1 MMTQDKKPK
10 FPGDLIGLLI
20 GALML
25 GGLLLYGAITQQPLP
40 LLPALAV
47 VAVNVIAAIRLLLN
61 VRKRRAAQQQT
72 DKK

>member
-1 MMTQDKKPK
+1 MTPNKKPA
-10 FPGDLIGLLI
+10 FPADLIGLLI

-25 GGLLLYGAITQQPLP
+25 GGLLLYGATTQQPLP

-47 VAVNVIAAIRLLLN
+47 MAVNLFAAVRLLLN
-61 VRKRRAAQQQT
+61 VRKRRAAQLQA